1 MSRQYRA
8 GLFTGIIIYALGVAL
23 SYILQLV
30 LPPGGNPPNSVLP
43 IYLLIAVGF
52 VRLIMS
58 MSAWFVQNSPRAKGE
73 FTAHVIGVIVVF
85 ILLAYASDLNS

>member
-1 MSRQYRA
+1 MNREFKV
-8 GLFTGIIIYALGVAL
+8 GLFTGIIIYAVGGVLA
-23 SYILQLV
+23 YILQLL

-58 MSAWFVQNSPRAKGE
+58 LSAWFVQNSPKAKGE
-73 FTAHVIGVIVVF
+73 FTAHVIGVIVAF
-85 ILLAYASDLNS
+85 ILLANVS